1 MVLDQRDNHS
11 ECGIQPY
18 LPFLTH
24 IQKCPSVV
32 WLLPSLDGLLLP
44 IPHIRPK
51 IKAKNQKT
59 TPTITTS

>member
-1 MVLDQRDNHS
+1 MALGQRDNHL
-11 ECGIQPY
+11 ECGTQPF

-32 WLLPSLDGLLLP
+32 WPLPSLDGLLLP
-44 IPHIRPK
+44 IPHIRPR
-51 IKAKNQKT
+51 IKTRNQKT